1 MPVGGGA
8 NPPGGG
14 PKRTILQNFPKH
26 CMQLQIF
33 GPLGWGGHP
42 LDLPMLMNPQIQC
55 AGHVVIEVFSNY
67 ILNDVSLYPIRS
79 P

>member
-1 MPVGGGA
+1 MPVGEGA

-26 CMQLQIF
+26 CMQLRNF
-33 GPLGWGGHP
+33 WTVGVGWHP
-42 LDLPMLMNPQIQC
+42 LDLPMLMNPQTQC

-67 ILNDVSLYPIRS
+67 ILNDVSLYPSRS